1 MYDHYPSLRGC
12 VRDCCRRFIERWRKS
27 ASYRS
32 EPAEE
37 KSGKKHLLSLSLF
50 FFYSLFLSFN
60 LSASIFLF
68 QHLFS
73 LLHCAYLH
81 IPRTNLPFFLRIVY
95 FCLDRANWFQAIH
108 AFLRRRLCVHE
119 YSLFLFYFFPAAV
132 SFTYLLYLHTSLRLC
147 FLLFVFLSLLLPS
160 LRRPFSLSFSI
171 SICLSL
177 RLSLSFLAVNCV
189 YLPTRVSQYFLVRES
204 ETNDGPQATIKILM
218 FYFFLFYRLSQS
230 TKLHPRVLITSIA
243 KTQRGKFS
251 RVSSLLACTPT
262 WCMP

>member
-37 KSGKKHLLSLSLF
+37 KSGKKHLLSLSF
-50 FFYSLFLSFN
+50 FFSLLLSFN

-73 LLHCAYLH
+73 LLHRAYPAYEPPTFLTNRVFLSRSRQLIPSCPRVFTTTAVCSWIFVISFLFFPCCRIFYLSCLFAYLA
-81 IPRTNLPFFLRIVY
+81 PSLFSPLRFSFSPPFLSPSPLF
-95 FCLDRANWFQAIH
+95 
-108 AFLRRRLCVHE
+108 
-119 YSLFLFYFFPAAV
+119 SLFLYFY
-132 SFTYLLYLHTSLRLC
+132 
-147 FLLFVFLSLLLPS
+147 LS
-160 LRRPFSLSFSI
+160 
-171 SICLSL
+171 LSL

>member
-37 KSGKKHLLSLSLF
+37 KSGKKHLISLSLF
-50 FFYSLFLSFN
+50 LLFSSSLFQLICLYLSLSTSVFSSSSCISTYPAYEPPTFLTNRVFLSRSRQLIPSCPRVFTTTAVCSWIFVISFLFFPCCRIFYLSRLFAYLAPSLFSPLRFSFSPPSLSPSPLFSLFLYFY
-60 LSASIFLF
+60 LS
-68 QHLFS
+68 
-73 LLHCAYLH
+73 
-81 IPRTNLPFFLRIVY
+81 
-95 FCLDRANWFQAIH
+95 
-108 AFLRRRLCVHE
+108 
-119 YSLFLFYFFPAAV
+119 
-132 SFTYLLYLHTSLRLC
+132 
-147 FLLFVFLSLLLPS
+147 
-160 LRRPFSLSFSI
+160 
-171 SICLSL
+171 LSL